1 MNPLINLAKTTV
13 ENYIE
18 KKEIILTPNDFP
30 REFLEER
37 AGTFITIKK
46 GWKLRACVGTYLP
59 TKENIAEEVI
69 SNAITAATKDY
80 RFGPIEKEE
89 LDYLSYTVYILG
101 ELEIIEKLEN
111 LNPRIY
117 GILVRTDLIS
127 PEEKN
132 VLFNGQAPFKSGLL
146 LPDLKN
152 INTPEEQFYAA
163 CQKAGINPEKEKV
176 ILYRFPVKKYEQE
189 NQKEY

>member
-1 MNPLINLAKTTV
+1 MNPLINLAKAAV

-18 KKEIILTPNDFP
+18 KKEIISPSNDLP
-30 REFLEER
+30 RKFLEKK

-46 GWKLRACVGTYLP
+46 EWKLRAGVGTYLS
-59 TKENIAEEVI
+59 TKENIAEEII

-89 LDYLSYTVYILG
+89 LDSLSYVVYIL
-101 ELEIIEKLEN
+101 EKPEVIEKLED
-111 LNPRIY
+111 LDLEIH
-117 GILVRTDLIS
+117 GILVRTDPVD

-132 VLFNGQAPFKSGLL
+132 VLFNGRAPFKSGLL
-146 LPDLKN
+146 LPSFKN

-163 CQKAGINPEKEKV
+163 CQKAGINPDKEKV
-176 ILYRFPVKKYEQE
+176 ILYRFPVKRYE
-189 NQKEY
+189 